1 MEGVWGWLVGSP
13 SRSIDRLQT
22 NQMREGE
29 QGRPQPTAAFPW
41 LAALVLESGYCDFQ
55 EIVTQPRSR
64 QVFSRAQHTKLRLR
78 AGNQVQHVG
87 GRGKEVAGEVAM
99 TRCGAMINAARISV
113 ELLCLSSLSSTILPS
128 TVSTSSIRPG
138 FNLPFETIFSGEMKM
153 APTSEAQTMMSSL
166 VTTYRHGRRPFRS
179 RLAPQ

>member
-1 MEGVWGWLVGSP
+1 MWGWLVGLP
-13 SRSIDRLQT
+13 SRSIDRPQT

-29 QGRPQPTAAFPW
+29 QGQPQPTAAFPW

-99 TRCGAMINAARISV
+99 TRCGAMINATRISV
-113 ELLCLSSLSSTILPS
+113 EL
-128 TVSTSSIRPG
+128 VSVVLGMTHA
-138 FNLPFETIFSGEMKM
+138 FHSG
-153 APTSEAQTMMSSL
+153 
-166 VTTYRHGRRPFRS
+166 TTYVENLEIAPAATGWEHGACEWRTARS
-179 RLAPQ
+179 PLT